1 MSFEFFRPAARARC
15 LLLVAASL
23 SGCTLAPRYQRP
35 ASSVADQWPDSA
47 QVPPGDARVPAADL
61 VWQDF
66 FGDAKLREIIQLALE
81 NNRDLR
87 IAMLNVEQ
95 AAAVYGI
102 QRYALIPTVD
112 ATGSLTRQRTPA
124 GLSPSGTA
132 ETTTVYRV
140 GLAST
145 GYELDLFGRIRSLR
159 DQALAEYFATDEAR
173 KSAHISLISAVATQ
187 YLALFSLDEQLQL
200 ARQTYAAIE
209 ESHVISQRGYDIG
222 SVSELDFR
230 SSEAQLQAARA
241 TIAAAARQRTE
252 AENALAVLVGQALP
266 AGFERSSGL
275 EHQRLVADLPAGL
288 PSDLL
293 QRRPDIRSA
302 EQRLKAANANI
313 GVARAAFFPAI
324 TLTAF
329 GGSASTELDGL
340 FASGS
345 NMWSFVPDVTLPIF
359 AAGVNRATLD
369 IAKLGKQVEIANY
382 ERTIQRAFQEVADA
396 LAAQSTLEEQLAAQT
411 ARVAAEQRR
420 YELSELRYRRGADS
434 YVAVLLAHQDL
445 FSAQQG
451 LIEIRFARLANQ
463 IALYKALG
471 GGWTE
476 EAAEAGSA
484 AAAPSTRASPPNP
497 GQDTLVSVSDSP

>member
-1 MSFEFFRPAARARC
+1 MRFVFFRSTTGGRF
-15 LLLVAASL
+15 LLLVAAGL

-35 ASSVADQWPDSA
+35 ASPVAEQWPDSA
-47 QVPPGDARVPAADL
+47 QVQPGDGARIPAADL
-61 VWQDF
+61 AWQDF
-66 FGDAKLREIIQLALE
+66 FGDEMLREVVRLALE

-112 ATGSLTRQRTPA
+112 ATGSVTRQRTPA
-124 GLSPSGTA
+124 ELSPSGTA
-132 ETTTVYRV
+132 TTTSVYRV

-187 YLALFSLDEQLQL
+187 YLALLSLDEQLEL
-200 ARQTYAAIE
+200 ARQTYAAVE
-209 ESHVISQRGYDIG
+209 ASHVITQRGYEIG

-230 SSEAQLQAARA
+230 TSEAQLQAARA
-241 TIAAAARQRTE
+241 NIAAAARQRTE

-275 EHQRLVADLPAGL
+275 EQQRLVADLTAGL

-324 TLTAF
+324 KLTGF
-329 GGSASTELDGL
+329 GGTASTELDGL
-340 FASGS
+340 FESGS
-345 NMWSFVPDVTLPIF
+345 TTWSFVPDLTLPIF
-359 AAGVNRATLD
+359 DAGVNRATLD

-382 ERTIQRAFQEVADA
+382 ERTIQTAFQEVADA
-396 LAAQSTLEEQLAAQT
+396 LAARSTLEEQLSAQT

-420 YELSELRYRRGADS
+420 YELSELRYRRGVDN
-434 YVAVLLAHQDL
+434 YVTVLLAQQNL
-445 FSAQQG
+445 FAAQQG
-451 LIEIRFARLANQ
+451 LIQIRFARLANQ

-471 GGWTE
+471 GGWKD
-476 EAAEAGSA
+476 EAAESGA
-484 AAAPSTRASPPNP
+484 AAAATSGDSPSNP
-497 GQDTLVSVSDSP
+497 SRDTLLGVSEPS